1 MKTTP
6 KDEFLLSLEK
16 IKEYRQNQ
24 KVLNHLELYQ
34 RLKDEFEWSMSYSS
48 FYRLFQKE
56 FSSQEDILESEN
68 METIDEKII
77 IQKYYL
83 EKNQLQILEKLEFLE
98 TQIEQN
104 SKMSLNLKQNTSPQQ
119 MQIEKKI
126 IESFDMQKSNF
137 EDMIVYFEENIDKKI
152 KNLNNFFDK
161 RADDKI
167 FQLKQEMELLTQNSQ
182 SKIEEA
188 TNINILILSRKINEF
203 EEILEKRYG
212 VFLIS
217 ILFGMCIGLLFC
229 IFFSK

>member
-24 KVLNHLELYQ
+24 EVLNHAELYE

-56 FSSQEDILESEN
+56 FSSQEEILESQNIEI
-68 METIDEKII
+68 IDEGVI

-83 EKNQLQILEKLEFLE
+83 EKNQLQILEKLEFLA
-98 TQIEQN
+98 TQIEEN
-104 SKMSLNLKQNTSPQQ
+104 AKMSLNLKQNTLSQET
-119 MQIEKKI
+119 QIDKKI
-126 IESFDMQKSNF
+126 VESFEMQKSNF

-161 RADDKI
+161 RANDKI
-167 FQLKQEMELLTQNSQ
+167 FQLKQEMELLTQTSQ
-182 SKIEEA
+182 SKIEDA
-188 TNINILILSRKINEF
+188 TNINISILSRKINEF